1 MAQVRFPRQ
10 DNLFREPPQKIKK
23 HKKNNFQDF
32 NVVVVSS
39 REEDRTKRVAASRQ
53 LVASAVQATTSI
65 TIPKSAPVSEVL
77 SSDKPVGRDDG
88 PWICP
93 ECGKSDSK
101 SKAGLKSHIR
111 LKQKN

>member
-1 MAQVRFPRQ
+1 MAEKAG
-10 DNLFREPPQKIKK
+10 LFHWSESQRPNPEKPYKI
-23 HKKNNFQDF
+23 
-32 NVVVVSS
+32 NVVVVSN

-65 TIPKSAPVSEVL
+65 TIPKSASVSEAS

-88 PWICP
+88 AWICP

-111 LKQKN
+111 LNHKK